1 MEMEYRKCEILYL
14 KLGLVEFFFAQ
25 YENSSYLRLHPK
37 ISHLCND
44 SPIVLQKSVKI
55 RMQVTIQ
62 ILKAFSYK
70 FK

>member
-44 SPIVLQKSVKI
+44 SPIVLQKRCKNSNASDDNSDSKGI
-55 RMQVTIQ
+55 
-62 ILKAFSYK
+62 
-70 FK
+70 